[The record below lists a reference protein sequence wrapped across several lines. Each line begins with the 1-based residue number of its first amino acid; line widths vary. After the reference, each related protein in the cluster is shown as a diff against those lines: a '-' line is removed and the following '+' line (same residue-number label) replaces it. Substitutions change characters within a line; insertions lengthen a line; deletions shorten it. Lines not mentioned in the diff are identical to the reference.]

1 MDYDGKFEFNGEVIN
16 YTLDRANYK
25 VQHTEKFQE
34 DPKVSS
40 AFILYFENGKIYS
53 FPVWCR
59 QHNLTSLTPDFV
71 KAEYIEHL
79 KEIGQYK

>member
-16 YTLDRANYK
+16 YMLDRANYK
-25 VQHTEKFQE
+25 VKHPKKFEE
-34 DPKVSS
+34 DPMVSS
-40 AFILYFENGKIYS
+40 GFNLFFEYGKTYW

-71 KAEYIEHL
+71 KSEYIEHL